1 LRYDH
6 SRRTKNPGPGTP
18 KRNAMKSLLFILTLA
33 CALIVKAQS
42 PGTYSIY
49 FATDRHD
56 IDESSKQELETWL
69 KQWPASSVIEIHGFC
84 DSRGTDAYNDALSAR
99 RVQSVKTL
107 LLASGIANKDI
118 MAAQGHGEKMP
129 KSENETEDGRR
140 ENRRV
145 DIIVQGVIT
154 EKQAVQPKNDT
165 QVINVPKQ
173 SIKETIADTNV
184 KSGSNIVLR
193 NINFRGG
200 MHEILPGTYPILE
213 ELLKAMQEYPS
224 LVIEIQGHIC
234 CEPGDGDG
242 LDIETGERNLSSARA
257 QAIHDYLIA
266 KGIKQ
271 DRVSYKGFGHS
282 KPLFPYPEQS
292 QGEQIANRR
301 VEIKIIRK

>member
-1 LRYDH
+1 
-6 SRRTKNPGPGTP
+6 
-18 KRNAMKSLLFILTLA
+18 MKFLLFILTFG
-33 CALIVKAQS
+33 CALIVKAQG
-42 PGTYSIY
+42 PATYSIY

-56 IDESSKQELETWL
+56 IDETSKQELVTWL

-107 LLASGIANKDI
+107 LLGSGIDNKDI

-129 KSENETEDGRR
+129 KNENETEEGRK

-145 DIIVQGVIT
+145 DIIVQGVAT
-154 EKQAVQPKNDT
+154 EKQAAEPKNEAIDA
-165 QVINVPKQ
+165 PKQ
-173 SIKETIADTNV
+173 SIRETIADTNV

-200 MHEILPGTYPILE
+200 MHQILPGTYPILE
-213 ELLKAMQEYPS
+213 ELLKAMQEYPT

-242 LDIETGERNLSSARA
+242 LDMETGERNLSSARA

-266 KGIKQ
+266 KGINK

-282 KPLFPYPEQS
+282 RPLFPYPEQS
-292 QGEQIANRR
+292 AGEQIATRR
-301 VEIKIIRK
+301 VEIRIIRK